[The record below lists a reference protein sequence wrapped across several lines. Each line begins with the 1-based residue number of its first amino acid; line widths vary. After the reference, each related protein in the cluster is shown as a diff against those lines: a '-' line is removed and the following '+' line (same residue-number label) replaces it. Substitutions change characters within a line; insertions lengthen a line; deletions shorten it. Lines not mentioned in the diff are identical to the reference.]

1 MTYKCLSTDTVFP
14 LEKKYKKRYGNVN
27 IYFKS
32 DDLYEDY
39 VCGLIEFNQEKITTV
54 WTNFINQGTQEF
66 NKYHRLN
73 SPFYSF
79 FISTYDKEVMQTE
92 LSTSDDLNFM
102 ILLLDIIYSFQNRS
116 EILQF
121 LENNSFLISLL
132 HEINSRIK
140 EYFPSAKN
148 ILEVINDPDTEDNT
162 YLVIF
167 IHTDLTAREAFN
179 RLKLFDEAWWLRA
192 SIKANKKLF
201 INVVFSDMDNI

>member
-1 MTYKCLSTDTVFP
+1 MTYKCLSTDSAFP
-14 LEKKYKKRYGNVN
+14 LEKKYKKRYRNVN
-27 IYFKS
+27 IYSKS

-39 VCGLIEFNQEKITTV
+39 GCGLIEFNQEKITPV
-54 WTNFINQGTQEF
+54 WVNFINQGTQKF
-66 NKYHRLN
+66 NEYDRLN
-73 SPFYSF
+73 SLFYSF
-79 FISTYDKEVMQTE
+79 INFYDKEVVQTE

-167 IHTDLTAREAFN
+167 IHTDLTAKEAFDK
-179 RLKLFDEAWWLRA
+179 LKLFDESWWLRA

-201 INVVFSDMDNI
+201 INVEFSDMDNR